1 MDLAQELK
9 KSDLAMLKTQLGQLQ
24 MVGRFGYN
32 RDCEMF
38 VDIMK
43 GLRILQNMA
52 EYLVEKI
59 MNLEK
64 ISNEETETN
73 SVKTSLNELKDD
85 DDEILENN
93 ASESEN
99 LEIKDES
106 GDAGSIAEILVE
118 PESVGQVLDNRK
130 RKATFQCEKCS
141 RTFVNLKSF
150 GDHEC
155 YKKKEKVPC
164 KVCSK
169 EVSRANISKHTKIHS
184 TAIVICNICD
194 KSFKNKF
201 AFENHQHRQLAKRD
215 CDICNRIF
223 KKPSSL
229 RDHIN
234 RAHGERKKESFATL
248 CRFCQIECTSKSAVR
263 KHMVLEHTDKAMYC
277 DICNNQFFSRKGLR
291 LHKQDHGIEKV

>member
-1 MDLAQELK
+1 MDLAQELRK
-9 KSDLAMLKTQLGQLQ
+9 GDLAILKTQLGQLQ
-24 MVGRFGYN
+24 MVGRFGYS

-52 EYLVEKI
+52 EYLMEKI
-59 MNLEK
+59 MNMEK
-64 ISNEETETN
+64 KSKETN
-73 SVKTSLNELKDD
+73 ENNYGDTSLNDLND
-85 DDEILENN
+85 DDENLLNSGCENDD
-93 ASESEN
+93 S
-99 LEIKDES
+99 EIKEES
-106 GDAGSIAEILVE
+106 MDKEPIVEIRVE
-118 PESVGQVLDNRK
+118 PEPVEQIQDSRNH
-130 RKATFQCEKCS
+130 KATFQCEKCS

-164 KVCSK
+164 KVCGK

-194 KSFKNKF
+194 KSFKNKL

-215 CDICNRIF
+215 CDICNRSF

-229 RDHIN
+229 RYHEI
-234 RAHGERKKESFATL
+234 RTHGDKAKESFALL
-248 CRFCQIECTSKSAVR
+248 CRYCQIECPSKSAVR
-263 KHMVLEHTDKAMYC
+263 KHMVSEHGDKAMYC
-277 DICNNQFFSRKGLR
+277 DICNNQFFSKKGLR